1 MRRPRRI
8 RALLP
13 GLAPALDPTARRR
26 PARVALASLLLIP
39 ATACAGGSGG
49 DRAQE
54 GASAEGF
61 PYTVTNCGVK
71 TTFTAPP
78 RRAVTMN
85 QHVTEIMLALGLR
98 DRMAGTAYLDDR
110 ILPRYAKAYHRVKV
124 LAKKYPS
131 KETLLAANPDFVYGG
146 YASAFDKSEGRER
159 AALAESGVKTRL
171 NLENCTED
179 VGISTLHREIG
190 QVGRTF
196 GVPDRAEALIKKQD
210 RQLAATAERLK
221 GAERTRVFVYD
232 SGDSSAFTAGGKGIG
247 NEIVRR
253 AGGRNVFAGIR
264 KNFADV
270 SWEKVVQ
277 RKPEV
282 VVIYDYGGTTVAQK
296 KKRLLD
302 DPALADV
309 PAIKNRR
316 FAVLP
321 LSSAVLGPRVPDAV
335 DALARQLHP
344 ERAADSQ
351 GKDGHGK
358 GGPGEDRHAKDGRGA
373 E

>member
-1 MRRPRRI
+1 MNRPGP
-8 RALLP
+8 A
-13 GLAPALDPTARRR
+13 APRGARC
-26 PARVALASLLLIP
+26 AVLVSLLLISL
-39 ATACAGGSGG
+39 TACAGSGG
-49 DRAQE
+49 
-54 GASAEGF
+54 GAAKSGRSAEGF

-71 TTFTAPP
+71 TTFTEPP

-85 QHVTEIMLALGLR
+85 QHVTEIMLALGLQ

-110 ILPRYAKAYHRVKV
+110 ILPRYAKAYRGIKV

-131 KETLLAANPDFVYGG
+131 KEALLAANPDFVYGG
-146 YASAFDKSEGRER
+146 YASAFDKTEGRER
-159 AALAESGVKTRL
+159 AALTGSGVKTRL
-171 NLENCTED
+171 NVENCTKD
-179 VGISTLHREIG
+179 VGVSTLHREIREI
-190 QVGRTF
+190 GRTF
-196 GVPDRAEALIKKQD
+196 GVPRRAEALIRKQD
-210 RQLAATAERLK
+210 RQLAATARRLK
-221 GAERTRVFVYD
+221 GTERTPVFVYD

-247 NEIVRR
+247 NEILHR
-253 AGGRNVFAGIR
+253 AGGRNVFADVD

-309 PAIKNRR
+309 PAVKHRR

-335 DALARQLHP
+335 DELARQLHP
-344 ERAADSQ
+344 GQ
-351 GKDGHGK
+351 GSD
-358 GGPGEDRHAKDGRGA
+358 DGA

>member
-1 MRRPRRI
+1 MTCPGPAAPRRTR
-8 RALLP
+8 RA
-13 GLAPALDPTARRR
+13 
-26 PARVALASLLLIP
+26 ALASLLLISL
-39 ATACAGGSGG
+39 TACAGGAGG
-49 DRAQE
+49 E
-54 GASAEGF
+54 GTKTGSSAKGF
-61 PYTVTNCGVK
+61 PYTVDNCGVK
-71 TTFTAPP
+71 TTFTEPP

-85 QHVTEIMLALGLR
+85 QHVTEILLALGLQN
-98 DRMAGTAYLDDR
+98 RMAGTAFLDDR
-110 ILPRYAKAYHRVKV
+110 ILPRYENAYRGIKV

-146 YASAFDKSEGRER
+146 YASAFDKTEGRER
-159 AALAESGVKTRL
+159 AALVDSGIKTRL
-171 NLENCTED
+171 NVEDCTKD
-179 VGISTLHREIG
+179 VGIATLHREIREI
-190 QVGRTF
+190 GRTF

-210 RQLAATAERLK
+210 RQLADTAERLK
-221 GAERTRVFVYD
+221 GVERTPVFVYD
-232 SGDSSAFTAGGKGIG
+232 SGESAAFTAGGTGIG
-247 NEIVRR
+247 NEILRR
-253 AGGRNVFAGIR
+253 AGGRNVFADVD

-296 KKRLLD
+296 KKRLLN

-309 PAIKNRR
+309 PAIEHKR

-335 DALARQLHP
+335 DELAHQLHP
-344 ERAADSQ
+344 
-351 GKDGHGK
+351 
-358 GGPGEDRHAKDGRGA
+358 DRDGA